1 MKLSSLNKESSP
13 SFGTGDAWETG
24 VISVTVGMLGGVVV
38 AAGIGDVGVDG
49 IGMETEVD
57 IKYFCFFACG

>member
-1 MKLSSLNKESSP
+1 
-13 SFGTGDAWETG
+13 
-24 VISVTVGMLGGVVV
+24 MLGGVVV